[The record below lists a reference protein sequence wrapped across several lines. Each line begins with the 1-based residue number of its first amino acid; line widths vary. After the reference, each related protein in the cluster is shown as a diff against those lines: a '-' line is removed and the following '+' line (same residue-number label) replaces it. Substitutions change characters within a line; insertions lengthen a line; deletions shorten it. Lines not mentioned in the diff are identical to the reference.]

1 MLKNGRLCF
10 GERSLFNY
18 IAITNRTI
26 FNTDILNTEL
36 NKSRALYYL
45 GGKFVKVYSK
55 IMLRMNVV
63 SHCPMPKGAKI
74 IVANHPTT
82 SDPFI
87 LTSFSNGQAAVLIKN
102 SLFNVPLFG
111 YYLHH
116 AGHIPV
122 IKDDGG
128 IAFKRALELLKKGI
142 TVIVFVE
149 GDLSKFIH
157 VMKKPKTGAVR
168 LALASGASIVPVGIG
183 VKKRNLKNLRSVIK
197 GIEEWGRWYFK
208 GPYAITVGHAIN
220 LRGNVKNR
228 NRVRELSLWLSEKIS
243 SLEKESTARVALR

>member
-1 MLKNGRLCF
+1 
-10 GERSLFNY
+10 
-18 IAITNRTI
+18 
-26 FNTDILNTEL
+26 LNI
-36 NKSRALYYL
+36 SRALYYL
-45 GGKFVKVYSK
+45 GGKAVKVYSK
-55 IMLRMNVV
+55 IMFRMSIVNH
-63 SHCPMPKGAKI
+63 SPMPRGAKI

-102 SLFNVPLFG
+102 SLFDIPLFG
-111 YYLHH
+111 YYLHR

-122 IKDDGG
+122 FKNDGG
-128 IAFKRALELLKKGI
+128 EAFKTALELLNKGI

-168 LALASGASIVPVGIG
+168 LALASGKSIVPVGIG

-208 GPYAITVGHAIN
+208 GPYAITVGHPIS
-220 LRGNVKNR
+220 LRGDDKNR
-228 NRVRELSLWLSEKIS
+228 NRVRELSSWISGKIS
-243 SLEKESTARVALR
+243 HLAKESTARVALR

>member
-1 MLKNGRLCF
+1 MPENEKLYFEKY
-10 GERSLFNY
+10 SLFNY
-18 IAITNRTI
+18 IASKA
-26 FNTDILNTEL
+26 DILVIEL
-36 NKSRALYYL
+36 NISRALYYL
-45 GGKFVKVYSK
+45 GGKAVKVYSK
-55 IMLRMNVV
+55 IMLRMSVV
-63 SHCPMPKGAKI
+63 SHFPMPKGAKI

-111 YYLHH
+111 YYLHR

-122 IKDDGG
+122 IKNDGG
-128 IAFKRALELLKKGI
+128 AAFKRALELLKKGI

-168 LALASGASIVPVGIG
+168 LALASGASIIPVGIS
-183 VKKRNLKNLRSVIK
+183 VKKRNLRSLRSVIK

-208 GPYAITVGHAIN
+208 GPYAITVGRAIN
-220 LRGNVKNR
+220 LKGDGKDQGH
-228 NRVRELSLWLSEKIS
+228 VRKLSSWLSGKIS
-243 SLEKESTARVALR
+243 GLAKESTSRVALR